1 MIRVLRSF
9 AATTVLLVVVF
20 GASTALAAPAPW
32 QRVDVILHAEQ
43 SGGVMLIS
51 GELPTGTKLPAEAE
65 LSVPAGS
72 TLLWIGEILGGATSA
87 DPSLTFTTA
96 TVGASDV
103 YRFTLTKALKA
114 QVEVEAA
121 TPMALED
128 GSLSSSLKW
137 TSLTAVPEVGM
148 SIRVP
153 AGAQVVTGTPG
164 ATLETGDA
172 GSAYFTKI
180 AKKVKAGAKLDLSFT
195 YTVSA
200 VAPVAAATPAGG
212 SDTGTILIVL
222 ALVLVLAIVIIV
234 AVWAKMRSRAVPD
247 DETDTDDSPAFA
259 TDEAPSRDAGHAAT
273 RPSGTGRTAKILVT
287 TIVVGVLLVFVVIV
301 AVYSTRPQVSG
312 DTISRTF
319 ATGEACATTEFSLA
333 VPAGADAVATAE
345 AIFTALK
352 AVPGM
357 NNATYNAKTS
367 SISVGYCGSEASE
380 AEVRAAMQPTGF
392 VAQ

>member
-1 MIRVLRSF
+1 MLRVLRSF
-9 AATTVLLVVVF
+9 AATTVLLVVLF

-51 GELPTGTKLPAEAE
+51 GELPPGTKLPAEAE

-72 TLLWIGEILGGATSA
+72 TLLWIGEILGGTTSE
-87 DPSLTFTTA
+87 DPSLTYTTA

-103 YRFTLTKALKA
+103 YRFMLTKALKA

-121 TPMALED
+121 TPQVLDD
-128 GSLSSSLKW
+128 GSFSSSLKW

-153 AGAQVVTGTPG
+153 AGAEVITGTPG
-164 ATLETGDA
+164 ATLEPGESGA
-172 GSAYFTKI
+172 AYFTKI
-180 AKKVKAGAKLDLSFT
+180 AEKVKAGAKLDLSFT
-195 YTVSA
+195 YSVSA
-200 VAPVAAATPAGG
+200 VAPVATSTPAGG

-222 ALVLVLAIVIIV
+222 ALLLVLAIVIIV

-247 DETDTDDSPAFA
+247 DETESDEAPASA
-259 TDEAPSRDAGHAAT
+259 TDEVPLDAGQGQT
-273 RPSGTGRTAKILVT
+273 QPSGAGRTAKVLVT

-301 AVYSTRPQVSG
+301 AVLSTRPQVTG

-319 ATGEACATTEFSLA
+319 ATGEACATTEFALA
-333 VPAGADAVATAE
+333 VPSGADPVTTAE
-345 AIFTALK
+345 ALFAALK

-357 NNATYNAKTS
+357 NNATYNARTS